1 MKKSLSKIVALL
13 SATVLSTSL
22 FAGCAASGTTTTGGS
37 TSPAGNQPVK
47 LGILLPFTGNN
58 ARIAQLQFN
67 GMELAINQFNE
78 AGGVKSMNG
87 AKIEIVKADTTGSPD
102 VGVTELE
109 KLVTS
114 SNVAA
119 LLGPYNSA
127 VGSATAPIAEKYKT
141 PYILSNS
148 TADEILQT
156 AYNYVYRANHSNSFD
171 AIDIINFLQW
181 LKDNKSAD
189 FKTFAIVYENT
200 DWGKGM
206 NKVLNDQ
213 IPAMFGG
220 NVVMSEGYQAGAA
233 DFSSIITKL
242 KSSGADVVIPVA
254 YLSDAILF
262 TQQMD
267 EYDADSMILASS
279 GGFSVP
285 DYPTTSGKASDYVI
299 TINSWDASVLPYLK
313 PEAKTLS
320 EVYTAKY
327 NEVLDGYAANGY
339 LAAAVMLNAIERAG
353 SADREKI
360 NKALSE
366 TDIKPGDPELVL
378 HPYKGVNFSEPVR
391 GMTHQ
396 NSGAQGIVLQIMD
409 QKYSVIGP
417 EAVVGKDSP
426 NLIWP
431 IPAYSKR

>member
-1 MKKSLSKIVALL
+1 MKKHISKVVALM
-13 SATVLSTSL
+13 SAAIIGTTV
-22 FAGCAASGTTTTGGS
+22 FAGCQGTGGTTT
-37 TSPAGNQPVK
+37 AGANTVK

-141 PYILSNS
+141 PYILSNC

-156 AYNYVYRANHSNSFD
+156 KYDYVYRANHSNSFD
-171 AIDIINFLQW
+171 AIDIINYLQW
-181 LKDNKSAD
+181 LKDNKEGAD
-189 FKTFAIVYENT
+189 FKKFAIVYENT

-206 NKVLNDQ
+206 NKVLNEQ
-213 IPAMFGG
+213 IPAMYGG
-220 NVVMSEGYQAGAA
+220 EVVLSEGYQSGAA

-242 KSSGADVVIPVA
+242 KSSQADVVIPVA

-262 TQQMD
+262 TQQMQ
-267 EYDADSMILASS
+267 EFDANAIILASS

-285 DYPTTSGKASDYVI
+285 DYPKTAGASSDYVI

-320 EVYTAKY
+320 DKYTELYK
-327 NEVLDGYAANGY
+327 ETLDGYAANGY

-353 SADREKI
+353 SSDKEAI
-360 NKALSE
+360 NKALAA

-378 HPYKGVNFSEPVR
+378 HPYKGVNFSQEVR
-391 GMTHQ
+391 GMHHQ
-396 NSGAQGIVLQIMD
+396 NSGAQGIVLQIKD

-417 EAVVGKDSP
+417 ESVVGKESKT
-426 NLIWP
+426 LLWP
-431 IPAYSKR
+431 IPKYSER